1 MFVLYVFDSLLIGC
15 INIFCRMSCLS
26 RFIAVE
32 NIIPTNLV
40 KIIIIIRCIVIV
52 EILSNYA
59 VAKPP
64 FRNWSFRKRIKTARI
79 STVTEKI
86 WGIIMDV
93 LQTLAEAFS
102 FDQDEMMR
110 ASINNCNNELGAVRR
125 TIMALRSVAW
135 FTCET

>member
-1 MFVLYVFDSLLIGC
+1 
-15 INIFCRMSCLS
+15 MSCLS

-79 STVTEKI
+79 STVTEKS

-102 FDQDEMMR
+102 FDPRDGEY
-110 ASINNCNNELGAVRR
+110 S
-125 TIMALRSVAW
+125 
-135 FTCET
+135 